1 MRQRIQWI
9 DAAKGIGILLVL
21 LGHAPRDIMRADY
34 TWIDFCY
41 YFIYTFH
48 MHFFFFLSGYVFALS
63 SDGRGQQSFLVFL
76 KGKLRGLLVPW
87 AIFSLLV

>member
-1 MRQRIQWI
+1 MRQRVQWI

-48 MHFFFFLSGYVFALS
+48 MHFSFCPAMCLPCPLTDGDSRVFWCS
-63 SDGRGQQSFLVFL
+63 
-76 KGKLRGLLVPW
+76 
-87 AIFSLLV
+87 

>member
-1 MRQRIQWI
+1 MRQRVQWI

-48 MHFFFFLSGYVFALS
+48 MHFFFFLSGPLTDGDSRVFWCS
-63 SDGRGQQSFLVFL
+63 
-76 KGKLRGLLVPW
+76 
-87 AIFSLLV
+87 